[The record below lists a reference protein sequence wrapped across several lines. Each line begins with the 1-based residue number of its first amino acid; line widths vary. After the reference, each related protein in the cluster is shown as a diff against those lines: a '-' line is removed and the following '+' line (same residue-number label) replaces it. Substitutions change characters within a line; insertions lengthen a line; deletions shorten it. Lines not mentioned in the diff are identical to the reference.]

1 MTLSRFLAFLLTTSI
16 LLCSCDE
23 GDIYPKSYDYNES
36 MRIVVKANFK
46 GYSSWQKSSGEQL
59 ALAAFGDSPYA
70 IFCKNIVPDSDGNV
84 DITLSGTSLS
94 GVKTIEICLLGTL
107 RDRIYT
113 FESHQIAQGE
123 NNMLIELGDFDVSPL
138 GAVDK
143 NIFSPTCAQCH
154 GLSTSAARGVNLTK
168 EKLNIVNKP
177 SANLP
182 EMMIVEPGNHDN
194 SLLYKMFTSDV
205 TSNWRV
211 DHKTFVQEE
220 NLIKAI
226 ELWIDNAE

>member
-1 MTLSRFLAFLLTTSI
+1 MAKKLFFLLSLAI
-16 LLCSCDE
+16 FFASCDE
-23 GDIYPKSYDYNES
+23 GPIEPKSFDYGQETSVRLNAH
-36 MRIVVKANFK
+36 II
-46 GYSSWQKSSGEQL
+46 GLEQWKNSDNQML
-59 ALAAFGDSPYA
+59 ALAGFGDGPYA
-70 IFCKNIVPDSDGNV
+70 KISKNIVPDAGGNV

-113 FESHQIAQGE
+113 FESREIAQGE
-123 NNMLIELGDFDVSPL
+123 NNMLIELGDFDVSPF
-138 GAVDK
+138 GAVEK

-182 EMMIVEPGNHDN
+182 EMMIVQPGNHDN
-194 SLLYKMFTSDV
+194 SLLYKMFTSDI